1 MFDQF
6 LILIN
11 GSFSNNKFLMMLK
24 YFLHLINSKNDI
36 TFELTNYPCTP
47 LNNFHYKLT
56 LQYSSILHVSNNV
69 FKNNDFQQK
78 VLPNFKGMKNEFY
91 IRSF

>member
-1 MFDQF
+1 
-6 LILIN
+6 
-11 GSFSNNKFLMMLK
+11 MMLK
-24 YFLHLINSKNDI
+24 SFLDLIDSKNDI
-36 TFELTNYPCTP
+36 TFDLINYNCTP
-47 LNNFHYKLT
+47 LNNFPYKLT
-56 LQYSSILHVSNNV
+56 LQFSSILHLSNNV